1 MRYLYIILLI
11 SCSSTEYIKPNASIK
26 SDVVYFVSFSN
37 KSGHGTITDR
47 YSCLGRNELS
57 NCDLKSDFYL
67 KNTTI
72 EVWAFPA
79 EGYNFVGW
87 SGSYNLKEN
96 PIFVKVDSDKN
107 IIAEFS
113 N

>member
-1 MRYLYIILLI
+1 MRYLYIIFLI

-26 SDVVYFVSFSN
+26 SEDVFFISFSK
-37 KSGHGTITDR
+37 KSGYGTITDR
-47 YSCLGRNELS
+47 YSCLGRNELFT
-57 NCDLKSDFYL
+57 CELKSDFYL

-79 EGYNFVGW
+79 EGYDFVGW
-87 SGSYNLKEN
+87 SGSYNSKEN
-96 PIFVKVDSDKN
+96 PIFIKVDSDKN